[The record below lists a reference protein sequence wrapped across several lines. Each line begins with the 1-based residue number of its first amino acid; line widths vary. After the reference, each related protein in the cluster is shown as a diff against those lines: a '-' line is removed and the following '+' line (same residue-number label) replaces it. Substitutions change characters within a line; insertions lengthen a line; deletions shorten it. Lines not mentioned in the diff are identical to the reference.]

1 MNESNSPT
9 LSPAWRWWLAIR
21 PKTLP
26 AAIAP
31 VLLGASIALRRGGFT
46 LLPALAAMLIA
57 VLIQIATNLVNDV
70 VDFSRGADNASRT
83 GPARATQ
90 TGMLSPRQ
98 VWAGAIA
105 AFGLAALIGLYLIL
119 IAGWPALILGV
130 AALIAG
136 AAYTAGPFP
145 LAYHGLGGLFVLL
158 FFGYG
163 AVAGTVYVTAG
174 SLPPETWVAATA
186 AGALTVNILVVNNVR
201 DVETDRAA
209 GRRNIPVT
217 LGRAGGEWQYA
228 LMVAV
233 AYASPVVLICWDLA
247 SPWAM
252 LTFLSLPF
260 AVGVW
265 HKLRSGLSG
274 QGLNPLLGKTAQVLL
289 LYCILLSIG
298 LLI

>member
-1 MNESNSPT
+1 MNESNSSAIS
-9 LSPAWRWWLAIR
+9 LVQRWWLAIR

-31 VLLGASIALRRGGFT
+31 VLLGASIALRHGSFK

-70 VDFSRGADNASRT
+70 VDFSRGADNAART

-98 VWAGAIA
+98 VWGGAIVT
-105 AFGLAALIGLYLIL
+105 FGLAALIGVYLVL
-119 IAGWPALILGV
+119 IAGWPALALGA

-174 SLPPETWVAATA
+174 FLPAETWYAATA
-186 AGALTVNILVVNNVR
+186 AGALTVNILVINNVR
-201 DVETDRAA
+201 DIETDRAA
-209 GRRNIPVT
+209 GRMNIPVT
-217 LGRAGGEWQYA
+217 LGRAAGEWQYA
-228 LMVAV
+228 IMAAI
-233 AYASPVVLICWDLA
+233 AYAVPILLLWLGLA
-247 SPWAM
+247 SPWA
-252 LTFLSLPF
+252 LLSFLSLPF
-260 AVGVW
+260 ASGVW
-265 HKLRSGLSG
+265 QKMRSGLEG
-274 QGLNPLLGKTAQVLL
+274 QQLNPMLGKTAQVLL